1 MLIRVGCRLEFTT
14 AQPTPLIA
22 MLNVHQSR
30 NRDIVLADVLIPS
43 PRVETRGYRDG
54 FGNGCTRMIAP
65 AGTFVLSTD
74 GIFRDDGVADP
85 VAPHARQMDV
95 SDLPS
100 DTLVYLLGSR
110 YCDTDLLSET
120 AWRLFGAG
128 PADWS
133 RVQDICDHVGRS
145 LRFAYDQA
153 SSTRS
158 ASQALAHGQ
167 GVCRDFAHLAIAYCR
182 CMNIPARY
190 CTGYLSDIGEPE
202 PYPPGDFAAW
212 MEVYLDSRWWVF
224 DPRNNTPRKGRV
236 LVARGRDATDVPLTQ
251 TFGIHVLTGFGVWT
265 QEVPEPVPS
274 MRQGHD
280 PTAELFP
287 HNGSRA
293 DN

>member
-1 MLIRVGCRLEFTT
+1 MLIHVGCRLAFAT

-22 MLNVHQSR
+22 MLNVHPSR
-30 NRDIVLADVLIPS
+30 SGDRVVADDLVAS
-43 PRVETRGYRDG
+43 PAVQMTGYRDG
-54 FGNGCTRMIAP
+54 FGNWCTRMIAP
-65 AGTFVLSTD
+65 AGSFVLTTD
-74 GIFRDDGVADP
+74 GIFHDSGTADP
-85 VAPHARQMDV
+85 VAPTARQMDV
-95 SDLPS
+95 SDLPA
-100 DTLVYLLGSR
+100 DTLVFLLGSR
-110 YCDTDLLSET
+110 YCDTDVLSET
-120 AWRLFGAG
+120 AWRLFGSGA
-128 PADWS
+128 ADWS

-158 ASQALAHGQ
+158 ASQALVDGQ
-167 GVCRDFAHLAIAYCR
+167 GVCRDFAHLAIAFCR

-251 TFGIHVLTGFGVWT
+251 TFGLHVLTGFEVWT
-265 QEVPEPVPS
+265 HEVPEEQASSRHGQDGPGATVPLDRS
-274 MRQGHD
+274 
-280 PTAELFP
+280 
-287 HNGSRA
+287 
-293 DN
+293 